1 MLSMVAVLFM
11 HVPSDML
18 LKCEDYHWLK
28 EGIEETTLFTPAEK
42 FDIITRWIEHTEPS
56 CFDNKDAND

>member
-1 MLSMVAVLFM
+1 MLSFLTVFAM
-11 HVPSDML
+11 HIPPDLL

-28 EGIEETTLFTPAEK
+28 EGLERSTLFTPSEK
-42 FDIITRWIEHTEPS
+42 FTIITKWIEHTEPS

>member
-1 MLSMVAVLFM
+1 MLSTLAVLFM

-28 EGIEETTLFTPAEK
+28 EGIKRTTLFTPAEK
-42 FDIITRWIEHTEPS
+42 FAIITKWIEHTEPS

>member
-1 MLSMVAVLFM
+1 MLSTLAVLFM
-11 HVPSDML
+11 HIPSDLL

-42 FDIITRWIEHTEPS
+42 FAIITKWIEHTEPS
-56 CFDNKDAND
+56 CFDNEDAND

>member
-1 MLSMVAVLFM
+1 M
-11 HVPSDML
+11 HVPSDLL

-28 EGIEETTLFTPAEK
+28 EGIESSTLFTPTQK
-42 FDIITRWIEHTEPS
+42 FEIILKWMEHTEPS